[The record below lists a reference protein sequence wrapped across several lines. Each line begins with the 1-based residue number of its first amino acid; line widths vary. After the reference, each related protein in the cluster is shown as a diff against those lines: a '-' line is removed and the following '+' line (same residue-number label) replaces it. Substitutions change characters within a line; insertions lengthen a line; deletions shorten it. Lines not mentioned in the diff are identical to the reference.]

1 MSTAGLL
8 NRYVWFV
15 TTIYNRGP
23 ISLADLQLRYES
35 HFGRGEELGERTFH
49 RYTDAVEELF
59 DIEIKYDRTRRGYV
73 VADREGIDN
82 MGMRKWLLQTF
93 SVNSVLHESQE
104 LKNRILLENVPS
116 GQQHLTTIVDA
127 MREGVKLSMTYQS
140 FSAEKPSTFDVEPW
154 CVKLF
159 KQRWYMLGKSEK
171 YSEPRIYALD
181 RIKAL
186 ETTERKFKI
195 PKKFDAEKFFG
206 DYYGIIIGDEDF
218 DVEPVALKVDAWQSN
233 YLRTLPL
240 HHTQV
245 EVERNDEYSIFEYH
259 LCPSFDFR
267 QKLMSM
273 GGSVSV
279 IAPTDLVLMMRDEAQ
294 FAIDNYIAPNTGKT
308 YKFKIYKNKSL

>member
-1 MSTAGLL
+1 MSTAGLI

-23 ISLADLQLRYES
+23 ISLEEIQHRFES
-35 HFGRGEELGERTFH
+35 HFGCGEELSERQFH

-59 DIEIKYDRTRRGYV
+59 DIEIKYSRSQRGYV

-93 SVNSVLHESQE
+93 SVNGMLHESQE
-104 LKNRILLENVPS
+104 LKNRILLEDVPS

-127 MREGVKLSMTYQS
+127 MREGVALSMTYQS
-140 FSAEKPSTFDVEPW
+140 FGRSEPTTFDVEPY

-159 KQRWYMLGKSEK
+159 EQRWYMLGMSDKL
-171 YSEPRIYALD
+171 RIYSLD

-186 ETTERKFKI
+186 EPTERKFKL
-195 PKKFDAEKFFG
+195 PKSFDAEKFFA
-206 DYYGIIIGDEDF
+206 DHYGIIIGDKEF
-218 DVEPVALKVDAWQSN
+218 DVGPVALKVDSWQSK

-240 HHTQV
+240 HHRQV
-245 EVERNDEYSIFEYH
+245 EVERTDEYSIFEYR

-267 QKLMSM
+267 QKILSL
-273 GGSVSV
+273 GATTEVLAPATL
-279 IAPTDLVLMMRDEAQ
+279 IAKVREEGIAEYAQ
-294 FAIDNYIAPNTGKT
+294 QNEE
-308 YKFKIYKNKSL
+308 YKFKVYKK

>member
-1 MSTAGLL
+1 MSTAGLI

-23 ISLADLQLRYES
+23 ITLEEIQHRFES
-35 HFGRGEELGERTFH
+35 HFGRGEELSERQFH

-59 DIEIKYDRTRRGYV
+59 DIEIKYDRSQRGYI

-82 MGMRKWLLQTF
+82 MGMRKWLIQTF
-93 SVNSVLHESQE
+93 SVNNILHESQE

-127 MREGVKLSMTYQS
+127 MRESVALSMTYHS
-140 FSAEKPSTFDVEPW
+140 FHREEPSTFEVEPY

-159 KQRWYMLGKSEK
+159 EQRWYMLGMSDKL
-171 YSEPRIYALD
+171 RIYALD

-186 ETTERKFKI
+186 EPTERKFKL
-195 PKKFDAEKFFG
+195 PKKFDAEKFFE

-218 DVEPVALKVDAWQSN
+218 DVEPVALQVDSWQSK

-240 HHTQV
+240 HHSQV
-245 EVERNDEYSIFEYH
+245 EVERNEKYSIFEYR
-259 LCPSFDFR
+259 LCPTFDFR
-267 QKLMSM
+267 QKLLSM
-273 GGSVSV
+273 GEAIEVL
-279 IAPTDLVLMMRDEAQ
+279 APQELVYQMRDEGQ
-294 FAIDNYIAPNTGKT
+294 GIVDMHQMPEMSYYEFKV
-308 YKFKIYKNKSL
+308 YKK

>member
-1 MSTAGLL
+1 MSTSGLI

-23 ISLADLQLRYES
+23 ISLEEIQHRFEL
-35 HFGRGEELGERTFH
+35 HFGRGEELSERQFH

-59 DIEIKYDRTRRGYV
+59 DIEIKYSRTQRGYI

-82 MGMRKWLLQTF
+82 MGVRKWLIQTF
-93 SVNSVLHESQE
+93 SVNNILHESQD

-127 MREGVKLSMTYQS
+127 MRESVALSMTYHS
-140 FSAEKPSTFDVEPW
+140 FHREESSTFEVEPY

-159 KQRWYMLGKSEK
+159 EQRWYMFGKSEG
-171 YSEPRIYALD
+171 YDELRLYALD

-186 ETTERKFKI
+186 EPTERKFKL
-195 PKKFDAEKFFG
+195 PKKFDAAKFFE

-218 DVEPVALKVDAWQSN
+218 DIEPVALKVDSWQSK

-245 EVERNDEYSIFEYH
+245 EVERNEEYSIFEYR

-267 QKLMSM
+267 KKILSM
-273 GGSVSV
+273 GATTEVLAPAEL
-279 IAPTDLVLMMRDEAQ
+279 IAKVREEG
-294 FAIDNYIAPNTGKT
+294 IAEYTQPNEE
-308 YKFKIYKNKSL
+308 YKFKVYKK

>member
-23 ISLADLQLRYES
+23 ITLEEMQHRYES
-35 HFGRGEELGERTFH
+35 HFGRGEELSERQFH

-59 DIEIKYDRTRRGYV
+59 DIEIKYSRTQRGYV

-116 GQQHLTTIVDA
+116 GQHHLTTIVDA
-127 MREGVKLSMTYQS
+127 MREGVKLSMVYQS
-140 FSAEKPSTFDVEPW
+140 FGAEKPSTFDVEPW

-159 KQRWYMLGKSEK
+159 EQRWYMLGMSDKL
-171 YSEPRIYALD
+171 RIYALD

-186 ETTERKFKI
+186 EPTEHKFKM
-195 PKKFDAEKFFG
+195 PKKFDAAKFFE
-206 DYYGIIIGDEDF
+206 DYYGIIINDDEF
-218 DVEPVALKVDAWQSN
+218 DVGPVALKVDSWQSK

-245 EVERNDEYSIFEYH
+245 EVERNDEFSIFEYR

-267 QKLMSM
+267 QKILSM
-273 GGSVSV
+273 GATTEVL
-279 IAPTDLVLMMRDEAQ
+279 APKALREE
-294 FAIDNYIAPNTGKT
+294 IDINACDMASLYHDHFNSPNISLRCIKS
-308 YKFKIYKNKSL
+308 KNRI

>member
-59 DIEIKYDRTRRGYV
+59 DIEIKYDRSRRGYV

-127 MREGVKLSMTYQS
+127 MREGVALSITYHS
-140 FSAEKPSTFDVEPW
+140 FHREEPSTFEVEPY

-159 KQRWYMLGKSEK
+159 EQRWYMLGMSDKL
-171 YSEPRIYALD
+171 RIYALD
-181 RIKAL
+181 RIKAS
-186 ETTERKFKI
+186 EPTERKFKL
-195 PKKFDAEKFFG
+195 PKKFDAAKFFE
-206 DYYGIIIGDEDF
+206 DYYGIIISDKDF
-218 DVEPVALKVDAWQSN
+218 DICPVALKVDSWQSR

-240 HHTQV
+240 HHTQA
-245 EVERNDEYSIFEYH
+245 EVESNEEYSIFEYR
-259 LCPSFDFR
+259 LCPTFDFR
-267 QKLMSM
+267 QKILSM
-273 GGSVSV
+273 GAAVE
-279 IAPTDLVLMMRDEAQ
+279 VLSPKALREE
-294 FAIDNYIAPNTGKT
+294 IDISACDMASLYHDHFNNPK
-308 YKFKIYKNKSL
+308 YKFKVHKR

>member
-23 ISLADLQLRYES
+23 ITLEEMQHRYES

-59 DIEIKYDRTRRGYV
+59 DIEIKYDRVRRGYV

-82 MGMRKWLLQTF
+82 MGMRKWLIQTF
-93 SVNSVLHESQE
+93 SVNNILHESQE
-104 LKNRILLENVPS
+104 LKNRILLEDVPS
-116 GQQHLTTIVDA
+116 GLQHLTTIVDA
-127 MREGVKLSMTYQS
+127 MREGVKLSMVYQS
-140 FSAEKPSTFDVEPW
+140 FGAEKPSTFDVEPW

-159 KQRWYMLGKSEK
+159 EQRWYMLGMSDKL
-171 YSEPRIYALD
+171 RIHALD

-186 ETTERKFKI
+186 EPTERKFKL
-195 PKKFDAEKFFG
+195 PKKFDAAKFFE

-218 DVEPVALKVDAWQSN
+218 DVEPVALKVNAWQSN

-240 HHTQV
+240 HHSQI
-245 EVERNDEYSIFEYH
+245 EVERNDEFSIFEYR

-267 QKLMSM
+267 QKILSM
-273 GGSVSV
+273 GGAIEVLAPQKLV
-279 IAPTDLVLMMRDEAQ
+279 YQFNDLGHEIAQANMFPEMAYYEFKV
-294 FAIDNYIAPNTGKT
+294 
-308 YKFKIYKNKSL
+308 YKK

>member
-59 DIEIKYDRTRRGYV
+59 DIEIKYDRYKRGYV

-127 MREGVKLSMTYQS
+127 MREGVALSMTYHS
-140 FSAEKPSTFDVEPW
+140 FHREEPSTFEVEPY

-159 KQRWYMLGKSEK
+159 EQRWYMLGKSEG
-171 YSEPRIYALD
+171 YDELRLYALD

-186 ETTERKFKI
+186 EPTERKFKL
-195 PKKFDAEKFFG
+195 PKKFDAAEFFK
-206 DYYGIIIGDEDF
+206 DYYGIIINDEDF
-218 DVEPVALKVDAWQSN
+218 DVEPVALKVDSWQSK

-245 EVERNDEYSIFEYH
+245 EVERNEEYSIFEYR

-267 QKLMSM
+267 QKLLSM
-273 GGSVSV
+273 GGLVEV
-279 IAPTDLVLMMRDEAQ
+279 LAPTELIAKVREEGIAEPAQ
-294 FAIDNYIAPNTGKT
+294 QNEE
-308 YKFKIYKNKSL
+308 YKFKVYKK

>member
-1 MSTAGLL
+1 MSTAGLI

-23 ISLADLQLRYES
+23 ISFADLQHRYES

-59 DIEIKYDRTRRGYV
+59 DIEIKYDRVRRGYV

-104 LKNRILLENVPS
+104 LKNRILLEEVPS

-127 MREGVKLSMTYQS
+127 MRESMVLSMTYHS
-140 FSAEKPSTFDVEPW
+140 FHREEPSTFEVEPY

-159 KQRWYMLGKSEK
+159 EQRWYMLGMSDKL
-171 YSEPRIYALD
+171 RIYALD

-186 ETTERKFKI
+186 EPTGSKFKL
-195 PKKFDAEKFFG
+195 PKNFDGEKFFE
-206 DYYGIIIGDEDF
+206 DYYGIIISDEEF
-218 DVEPVALKVDAWQSN
+218 DVGPVALRVNAWQSN

-240 HHTQV
+240 HHTQT
-245 EVERNDEYSIFEYH
+245 EVERNDEFSIFEYR

-267 QKLMSM
+267 QKLLSM
-273 GGSVSV
+273 GGSVEV
-279 IAPTDLVLMMRDEAQ
+279 LAPAELITKVREEGIAEH
-294 FAIDNYIAPNTGKT
+294 APHGQYLIYEFKV
-308 YKFKIYKNKSL
+308 YKK

>member
-1 MSTAGLL
+1 MSTAGLI

-23 ISLADLQLRYES
+23 ISLEEIQHRFES
-35 HFGRGEELGERTFH
+35 HFGRGEELSERQFH

-59 DIEIKYDRTRRGYV
+59 DIEIKYSRSQRGYI
-73 VADREGIDN
+73 VADREGLDN
-82 MGMRKWLLQTF
+82 MGMRKWLIQTF
-93 SVNSVLHESQE
+93 SVNNILHESQE

-127 MREGVKLSMTYQS
+127 MREGVALSMTYQS
-140 FSAEKPSTFDVEPW
+140 FGKPEPSTFEVEPY

-159 KQRWYMLGKSEK
+159 EQRWYMLGKSEG
-171 YSEPRIYALD
+171 YDELRLYALD

-186 ETTERKFKI
+186 EPTERKFKL
-195 PKKFDAEKFFG
+195 PKKFDAAKFFE
-206 DYYGIIIGDEDF
+206 DYYGIIIGDEEF
-218 DVEPVALKVDAWQSN
+218 DVEPVALKVDSWQSK

-245 EVERNDEYSIFEYH
+245 EVERNEEYSVFEYR

-267 QKLMSM
+267 QKILSM
-273 GGSVSV
+273 GATTEVL
-279 IAPTDLVLMMRDEAQ
+279 APTKLITKVREEGIAEPAQ
-294 FAIDNYIAPNTGKT
+294 QNEE
-308 YKFKIYKNKSL
+308 YKFKVYKE

>member
-1 MSTAGLL
+1 MSTAGLI

-23 ISLADLQLRYES
+23 ISLEEIQHRYES
-35 HFGRGEELGERTFH
+35 QFGRGEELSERQFH

-59 DIEIKYDRTRRGYV
+59 DIEIKYSRTQRGYV

-82 MGMRKWLLQTF
+82 MGMRKWLIQTF
-93 SVNSVLHESQE
+93 SVNNILHESQD

-116 GQQHLTTIVDA
+116 GQRHLTTIVDA
-127 MREGVKLSMTYQS
+127 MRESVALLMTYHS
-140 FSAEKPSTFDVEPW
+140 FHRDEPSIFEVEPY

-159 KQRWYMLGKSEK
+159 EQRWYMLGKSEG
-171 YSEPRIYALD
+171 YDELRLYALD

-186 ETTERKFKI
+186 EPIERKFKL
-195 PKKFDAEKFFG
+195 PRKFDAEKFFE

-218 DVEPVALKVDAWQSN
+218 DVCPVALKIDSWQSK

-245 EVERNDEYSIFEYH
+245 EVECNEEYSIFEYR

-267 QKLMSM
+267 QKLLSM
-273 GGSVSV
+273 GGSVEV
-279 IAPTDLVLMMRDEAQ
+279 LAPAELIAKVREEGIAEYIQPDEE
-294 FAIDNYIAPNTGKT
+294 
-308 YKFKIYKNKSL
+308 YKFKVYKK

>member
-1 MSTAGLL
+1 MSTAGLI

-23 ISLADLQLRYES
+23 ITLEEIQRRFES
-35 HFGRGEELGERTFH
+35 HFGRGEELSERQFH

-59 DIEIKYDRTRRGYV
+59 DIEIKYSRTQRGYV

-82 MGMRKWLLQTF
+82 MGMRKWLIQTF
-93 SVNSVLHESQE
+93 SVNNILNESQD
-104 LKNRILLENVPS
+104 LKKRILLEDVPS

-127 MREGVKLSMTYQS
+127 MRESAALSMTYQS
-140 FSAEKPSTFDVEPW
+140 FGKSEPSTFEVEPY

-159 KQRWYMLGKSEK
+159 EQRWYMLGKSEG
-171 YSEPRIYALD
+171 YDELRLYALD

-186 ETTERKFKI
+186 EPTERKFTL
-195 PKKFDAEKFFG
+195 PKKFDAEKFFA
-206 DYYGIIIGDEDF
+206 DHYGIIIGDDEF
-218 DVEPVALKVDAWQSN
+218 DVGPVALKVDWWQSK

-245 EVERNDEYSIFEYH
+245 EVERNDEYSIFEYR

-267 QKLMSM
+267 QKILSM
-273 GGSVSV
+273 GATTRVLAPATL
-279 IAPTDLVLMMRDEAQ
+279 IAKLRAEGIVEPAQ
-294 FAIDNYIAPNTGKT
+294 QNEE
-308 YKFKIYKNKSL
+308 YKFKVYKK